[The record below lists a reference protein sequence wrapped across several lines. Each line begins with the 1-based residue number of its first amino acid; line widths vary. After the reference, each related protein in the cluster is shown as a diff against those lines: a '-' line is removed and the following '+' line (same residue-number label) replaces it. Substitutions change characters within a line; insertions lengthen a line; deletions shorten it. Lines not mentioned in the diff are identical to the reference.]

1 MLRAFPDHRVLGFDA
16 AVDQNELQKAFDA
29 YVAAVDEI
37 ATAGDWDRFADLFTE
52 DATYCEH
59 VYGDFSG
66 REEIR
71 PWIVKT
77 MTTYP
82 GSEMVAFPPAW
93 HVIDAPTNRVICEI
107 RNLMR
112 DPGDGSVHEAS
123 NITILTFDDQGNPT
137 REEDIYN
144 PQKFADMVRDWSR
157 VARDHGTL
165 SGEGLAMLEALGG

>member
-1 MLRAFPDHRVLGFDA
+1 MIARVNENVLQSGFERYVQ
-16 AVDQNELQKAFDA
+16 AVE
-29 YVAAVDEI
+29 EI
-37 ATAGDWDRFADLFTE
+37 AASGEWSRFADLFTE

-59 VYGDFSG
+59 VYGDFTG

-82 GSEMVAFPPAW
+82 GSDMVAFPPAW
-93 HVIDAPTNRVICEI
+93 HVLDAPTNRVICEI

-123 NITILTFDDQGNPT
+123 NITILTFDDAGNLT

-144 PQKFADMVRDWSR
+144 PQKFADMTRDWCR
-157 VARDHGTL
+157 VADAHGNL
-165 SGEGLAMLEALGG
+165 SDIGKKMLAALGG

>member
-1 MLRAFPDHRVLGFDA
+1 MAGARPQWFDDPMNENVLQSGF
-16 AVDQNELQKAFDA
+16 EL
-29 YVAAVDEI
+29 YVAAVEEI
-37 ATAGDWDRFADLFTE
+37 ATNGEWSRFADLFTE

-59 VYGDFSG
+59 VYGDFTG

-93 HVIDAPTNRVICEI
+93 FVLDPPTSRVICEI
-107 RNLMR
+107 RNIMR
-112 DPGDGSVHEAS
+112 DPGDGSIHEAS
-123 NITILTFDDQGNPT
+123 NITMLTFDDAGNPV
-137 REEDIYN
+137 REEDVYN

-157 VARDHGTL
+157 VAKEHGTL
-165 SGEGLAMLEALGG
+165 SEEGLALLAALES

>member
-1 MLRAFPDHRVLGFDA
+1 VDENVLQSGFDR
-16 AVDQNELQKAFDA
+16 
-29 YVAAVDEI
+29 YVRAIEKI
-37 ATAGDWDRFADLFTE
+37 ATSHAWAGFADLFTE

-71 PWIVKT
+71 RWIVET
-77 MTTYP
+77 MTTHP

-93 HVIDAPTNRVICEI
+93 FVLDPPTNRVICEI
-107 RNLMR
+107 RNIMR

-123 NITILTFDDQGNPT
+123 NITILTFDDDGGLV

-144 PQKFADMVRDWSR
+144 PQKFADMVVGWSR
-157 VARDHGTL
+157 VAKEQGTL
-165 SGEGLAMLEALGG
+165 PAG

>member
-1 MLRAFPDHRVLGFDA
+1 MCP
-16 AVDQNELQKAFDA
+16 VDQNELQKAFDA
-29 YVAAVDEI
+29 YVTAVDEI
-37 ATAGDWDRFADLFTE
+37 ARTGEWSRFADLFTE

-59 VYGDFSG
+59 VYGDFTG

-71 PWIVKT
+71 PWIVRT

-93 HVIDAPTNRVICEI
+93 HVLDAPTNRVICEI
-107 RNLMR
+107 RNVMR
-112 DPGDGSVHEAS
+112 DPGDGSVHEES
-123 NITILTFDDQGNPT
+123 NITILTFDEQGRPT

-165 SGEGLAMLEALGG
+165 SDEGVAMLEALGG

>member
-1 MLRAFPDHRVLGFDA
+1 MDENVL
-16 AVDQNELQKAFDA
+16 QSAFDR
-29 YVAAVDEI
+29 YVQAVEEI
-37 ATAGDWDRFADLFTE
+37 GASGDWARFADLFTE

-59 VYGDFSG
+59 AYGDFTG
-66 REEIR
+66 REQIR
-71 PWIVKT
+71 PWIVRT
-77 MTTYP
+77 MTTFP

-93 HVIDAPTNRVICEI
+93 FVLDPPTNRVVCEI

-123 NITILTFDDQGNPT
+123 NITILTFDDTGRLV

-157 VARDHGTL
+157 VARQHGTL
-165 SGEGLAMLEALGG
+165 LSEDGSAAVRAQGG